1 MFLAEHILKFNNSK
15 RAQKSLVWSYG
26 RKVGFLSGQVTK
38 ELVNSVLLTPQ
49 CLTWKTFS
57 FFEN

>member
-1 MFLAEHILKFNNSK
+1 MTAKGLKKALSGH
-15 RAQKSLVWSYG
+15 VG
-26 RKVGFLSGQVTK
+26 KVGFLSGQVTK

>member
-1 MFLAEHILKFNNSK
+1 MFLTEYILKFNNSK
-15 RAQKSLVWSYG
+15 GLKKALSGDVG
-26 RKVGFLSGQVTK
+26 KVGFLSGQVTK